1 VRGRARRN
9 GLRLAVAASALLVL
23 PACGTRLPNSS
34 FSVVQQG
41 TGTGPGGISAGSN
54 GGSTIGSGGG
64 SGPGSNGSGTGSGG
78 GSAGTSG
85 SGTGGAVDSGGS
97 ASGGSGAGSTSGAG
111 GGTATGS
118 ATGGGSTGAGKAN
131 FASDVGVTATS
142 ITIGNVTSISGAF
155 GPDAFGPTL
164 HGLTAYVDALND
176 QGGINGRKIKLVSCD
191 DGSEGTQFLACVQKL
206 VEQDHVFALLGN
218 NSDASASGANYEYTH
233 GIPDI
238 GFPLNNGYYKYPNMF
253 SIYGTPGY
261 SRNGKAVGNNGQIEN
276 PLGLYKWF
284 KSNLHFTKAA
294 VYYYVIPVS
303 AQAGCFEENGLKQV
317 GVSTVYEGGGGSGN
331 CTGAGENPAAPAFD
345 EDVINMRSKG
355 VDTVWDAM
363 DVSANAR
370 LCQAMDRQ
378 GFKVTAKVSTIE
390 VYSQTLG
397 TTFSAPCRDSVYIG
411 GSSDSFADTANPLVK
426 QFRSDFAKYQSGAN
440 LHQWALEGWALGYEL
455 NDAVKAMGANVT
467 RKGFIS
473 WLNGFA
479 PVPGG
484 YTAGG
489 VMTPITYAPVN
500 FGSTLP
506 NCNTVAQWQD
516 SAGTYVQRAGPSS
529 CTNATWY
536 STPATSDG
544 S

>member
-9 GLRLAVAASALLVL
+9 ALVLAIAAVAAVGL

-34 FSVVQQG
+34 FSAVQQG
-41 TGTGPGGISAGSN
+41 TAGGNGGLSAGSTN
-54 GGSTIGSGGG
+54 SAGGLAGSGTSGGTGTGANGVTGSGTSGG
-64 SGPGSNGSGTGSGG
+64 SGSGTSGANGTGAVGSTGSGTSGGSGSGTSGANGSGT
-78 GSAGTSG
+78 
-85 SGTGGAVDSGGS
+85 TGGQ
-97 ASGGSGAGSTSGAG
+97 
-111 GGTATGS
+111 
-118 ATGGGSTGAGKAN
+118 AN
-131 FASDVGVTATS
+131 LASDVGVTPTS
-142 ITIGNVTSISGAF
+142 ITIGNVTSVSGAF

-176 QGGINGRKIKLVSCD
+176 QGGINGRKINLVTCD

-206 VEQDHVFALLGN
+206 VEQDHVFALIGN
-218 NSDASASGANYEYTH
+218 NSDASASAAHYEYTH
-233 GIPDI
+233 GVPDV

-253 SIYGTPGY
+253 SFYGTPGY
-261 SRNGKAVGNNGQIEN
+261 ARNGTTVGYKNQIEN
-276 PLGLYKWF
+276 PLGIYKWY
-284 KSNLHFTKAA
+284 KDNLKLTKAA
-294 VYYYVIPVS
+294 VFYYVIPVS
-303 AQAGCFEENGLKQV
+303 AQAGCFEENGLKQE
-317 GVSTVYEGGGGSGN
+317 GIPTVYEGGGGNGN

-397 TTFSAPCRDSVYIG
+397 TTFSAPCRNSVYIS
-411 GSSDSFADTANPLVK
+411 GSSDSFADTANPLIK
-426 QFRSDFAKYQSGAN
+426 EFRTDFAKYQPGAN
-440 LHQWALEGWALGYEL
+440 LHQWAVEGFAIGYEL
-455 NDAVKAMGANVT
+455 TDAVKAMGANVT
-467 RKGFIS
+467 RRGFMS

-489 VMTPITYAPVN
+489 IMTPISYAPVN
-500 FGSTLP
+500 FSSTLP
-506 NCNTVAQWQD
+506 NCNTIAQWQD
-516 SAGTYVQRAGPSS
+516 SAGTYVQRAGTSS
-529 CTNATWY
+529 CPSVTWY